1 MKTAEQPEALVA
13 SPPRKSMRRR
23 IARSLIVTSPNRRRS
38 ARAKAAVTY
47 AVLGI
52 GAFFLLIP
60 FAWLLSTSLKPQ
72 QEVFSFPIRW
82 IPHPFVWSNYVKVF
96 RTSPFGRYLLN
107 TAFLTVVGVIGSL
120 IGSSVAAYAFA
131 RIRFRGRSA
140 MFAVMVATL
149 MVPPW
154 TVIIPTYIFFGE
166 IGWLNTYLPILVP
179 AFFATPF
186 NTFLMRQFFLTVPVE
201 MEEAAKVDGAP
212 RWRVFLSVL
221 LPMARPSLIMVTIFG
236 FFYYWNEFLL
246 PLIYLQSEK
255 LYPVSV
261 GVANYASAQSQ
272 NYPLL
277 MAASMI
283 ALIPPL
289 AMFFGFQRWLIQG
302 VVVSGVKG

>member
-1 MKTAEQPEALVA
+1 MKTAERPDALVA
-13 SPPRKSMRRR
+13 PVPRKSMRRR
-23 IARSLIVTSPNRRRS
+23 LARSLIATTPSPRRA
-38 ARAKAAVTY
+38 ARTKAVITY
-47 AVLGI
+47 VVLGI
-52 GAFFLLIP
+52 GAVFLLIP
-60 FAWLLSTSLKPQ
+60 FAWLLSTSLKSQ
-72 QEVFSFPIRW
+72 QQVFVFPIQW
-82 IPHPFVWSNYVKVF
+82 IPHPIVWSNYSQVF
-96 RTSPFGRYLLN
+96 QTSPFARYLIN
-107 TAFLTVVGVIGSL
+107 TCILTVVGVIGSL
-120 IGSSVAAYAFA
+120 TGSSIAAYAFA
-131 RIRFRGRSA
+131 RIRFRGRGA

-154 TVIIPTYIFFGE
+154 TVIIPTYIFFGK

-212 RWRVFLSVL
+212 RWRIFLTVL
-221 LPMARPSLIMVTIFG
+221 LPLAKPAIIMVSIFG
-236 FFYYWNEFLL
+236 FFYYWNDFLL
-246 PLIYLQSEK
+246 PLIYLQSGS
-255 LYPVSV
+255 LYPISV
-261 GVANYASAQSQ
+261 GVANYASSQSQ

-283 ALIPPL
+283 SLIPPL